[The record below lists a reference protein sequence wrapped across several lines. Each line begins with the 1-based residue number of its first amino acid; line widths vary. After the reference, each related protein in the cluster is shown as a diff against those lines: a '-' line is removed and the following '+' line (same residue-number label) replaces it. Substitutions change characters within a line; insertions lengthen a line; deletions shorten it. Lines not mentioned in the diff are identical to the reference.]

1 MRSRVRAPSAPN
13 SADGAITP
21 SPEASPSSDSATAAF
36 QRFRPSL
43 SAPNEAPGVAVGTL
57 AAGFVAHGACRA
69 TTTGTPS
76 PRPHAVKAVLLWR
89 VPATARGSC
98 DGDTLAYAAVSPTIA
113 ALPVSLIRVRDA
125 ATPATSAIVLPRMRC
140 ADDCQL
146 RRRFQHRPI
155 QQQLELIGR

>member
-1 MRSRVRAPSAPN
+1 MKLLALPSARRLQ
-13 SADGAITP
+13 
-21 SPEASPSSDSATAAF
+21 DSWHMVRVAPRRHAA
-36 QRFRPSL
+36 R
-43 SAPNEAPGVAVGTL
+43 
-57 AAGFVAHGACRA
+57 
-69 TTTGTPS
+69 S
-76 PRPHAVKAVLLWR
+76 PRAHAVKPVLLWR
-89 VPATARGSC
+89 FPATARGSR

-155 QQQLELIGR
+155 QEQLELIGR